1 MAKKKE
7 NTKQRYR
14 KGGPARLDMREG
26 GRVALGKGG
35 GSSSGSTDKSRR
47 EKNKEKR
54 KQRRIDRRNARKS
67 KSGEESGTRESLPAP
82 GDIAS
87 DVEVT
92 GGARVDPTTGQVV
105 DASGKP
111 KVSPPQTTG
120 PRGTQNIPGPSGF
133 DTYTAGPGSSPQQ
146 TAPGEPGI
154 GSVGVDVNPNAPA
167 SESDTGE
174 GDEGGDGNGN
184 GDGNGDGNG
193 NGNGNGD
200 GDGDELTYPEGLPE
214 GGKMAYDVARGE
226 RKIAP
231 DAVKVGGYLTNE
243 DGTVATYPTGH
254 PQEGE
259 PIPLTPDMDETTM
272 KALTDAQKAK
282 VGVAKVD
289 LYKKDSKGNI
299 IRDDKGAPVPVSAVS
314 TAGVAKVAKKITDV
328 EASTYDE
335 IERIL
340 TSPTV
345 TAQESTFKEEMKAV
359 IDEIVGVKKADGVT
373 IDDEEAASALAKD
386 LQGELSDGA
395 MAKAVSISGANL
407 SRVLRAKKQLRKAGL
422 SEDIITELGDNPDDL
437 EDRLDEFTEAER
449 GVVAGLPEEALVSNQ
464 LDNLLTGIEN
474 GEVPTWAQPAVAA
487 VNQMMAARGL
497 DSSTVGRDN
506 LFNAIIQSA
515 VPLAQQNAQAIQATF
530 TQTKELESR
539 ATIAQGQIDQQTALD
554 HANKTFQ
561 MDMANFNEDQTV
573 NLANSKFLQ
582 TVELTNASMEQQ
594 SAVQEAAN
602 LANLDLATLNTRER
616 LAVSNAKSFLQL
628 DLANLNNKQQSEVLT
643 DQMEMQK
650 LLNNQSAENARL
662 QFNAQSEN
670 QVNTFMSNL
679 ANQIEINNAQRIDA
693 TKQFNATQKNAAIAR
708 REGIEADVSKLNA
721 QLVTQVNQ
729 FNSQQDFERNKWN
742 ATNQAMV
749 EQSNVEWRRK
759 SNTINTAAQNQIN
772 MQNAMNAF
780 KISGASLSNYWQQLR
795 DEAAYDFKA
804 QENADNRLA
813 QILSTAIANEGEI
826 AKKEYWD
833 SHVDEFKSIYDTW
846 FGGS

>member
-1 MAKKKE
+1 MA
-7 NTKQRYR
+7 T
-14 KGGPARLDMREG
+14 
-26 GRVALGKGG
+26 
-35 GSSSGSTDKSRR
+35 
-47 EKNKEKR
+47 
-54 KQRRIDRRNARKS
+54 
-67 KSGEESGTRESLPAP
+67 
-82 GDIAS
+82 
-87 DVEVT
+87 
-92 GGARVDPTTGQVV
+92 
-105 DASGKP
+105 
-111 KVSPPQTTG
+111 
-120 PRGTQNIPGPSGF
+120 
-133 DTYTAGPGSSPQQ
+133 
-146 TAPGEPGI
+146 
-154 GSVGVDVNPNAPA
+154 
-167 SESDTGE
+167 
-174 GDEGGDGNGN
+174 
-184 GDGNGDGNG
+184 
-193 NGNGNGD
+193 
-200 GDGDELTYPEGLPE
+200 
-214 GGKMAYDVARGE
+214 
-226 RKIAP
+226 
-231 DAVKVGGYLTNE
+231 
-243 DGTVATYPTGH
+243 
-254 PQEGE
+254 
-259 PIPLTPDMDETTM
+259 
-272 KALTDAQKAK
+272 LTDAQKAK
-282 VGVAKVD
+282 AEAAGVD
-289 LYKKDSKGNI
+289 IYKKDAEGNI
-299 IRDDKGAPVPVSAVS
+299 LRDENGAPIPVSAVA
-314 TAGVAKVAKKITDV
+314 TADDAAVAKKITDV
-328 EASTYDE
+328 EASTYDA
-335 IERIL
+335 IEKIL

-345 TAQESTFKEEMKAV
+345 TAQESTFTEEHKAV

-395 MAKAVSISGANL
+395 KAKAVSISGANL

-422 SEDIITELGDNPDDL
+422 SEDIITGLGDDPDNL

-464 LDNLLTGIEN
+464 LDTLLTGIDN

-497 DSSTVGRDN
+497 SASTVGRDN

-515 VPLAQQNAQAIQATF
+515 VPLAQQNAQAIQAAF

-602 LANLDLATLNTRER
+602 LANLDLATLSTRER

-650 LLNNQSAENARL
+650 LLSNQSAENARL

-679 ANQIEINNAQRIDA
+679 ANQIEINNAQRVDA

-780 KISGASLSNYWQQLR
+780 KISGATLSNYWQQLR
-795 DEAAYDFKA
+795 DESAYDFKA